1 VGLNA
6 EDVISLKDTAHA
18 HYDLSTL
25 KRFQPI
31 LQLNSSI
38 PNQAL
43 STSTAVTI
51 GQFQALN

>member
-18 HYDLSTL
+18 HHDLSTL